1 MKTLTLKEAAAFL
14 KIHAESLRKR
24 VKAGKFPA
32 AKFGKSY
39 VFLEEDLAAAVRCKY
54 SLTSISVITQQ
65 KGISLWPFLGAEKS
79 GGLTSRYTAESE
91 LDNLLKQPTRH
102 SRNSSATIRQQTC

>member
-1 MKTLTLKEAAAFL
+1 MNTFNLKEAAAFL
-14 KIHAESLRKR
+14 KMHAETLRKR

-65 KGISLWPFLGAEKS
+65 KGISLWPFLGADKS

-91 LDNLLKQPTRH
+91 LDNLLKQRTRR
-102 SRNSSATIRQQTC
+102 SRNNATTN

>member
-1 MKTLTLKEAAAFL
+1 MKTLSLKEAAAFL
-14 KIHAESLRKR
+14 KIHHESLRKR

-54 SLTSISVITQQ
+54 SLTSMSAITQQ
-65 KGISLWPFLGAEKS
+65 KGISLWPFLGADSS
-79 GGLTSRYTAESE
+79 GGLTSRYKAESA
-91 LDNLLKQPTRH
+91 LDNLLKQPTKR
-102 SRNSSATIRQQTC
+102 SRSSSTIS